1 MSGATTISSLP
12 AADRLRLAADPSLG
26 VGNFVHYATRE
37 NPNRDEPLIWLE
49 RPTRS
54 LAGDEYEVLSL
65 SALQGIADQFAAFY
79 HAAGVRP
86 KDPVAV
92 YIEEGVE
99 NYVHL
104 VALTALGA
112 IPVLINSNMKPEV
125 AAEYVRR
132 VGAVGAFLG
141 PTQAAALA
149 PHLDRERL
157 RFVATPTSAAA
168 APQGPLPE
176 NYPYRHAPD
185 DVAVL
190 CHSSGTTGA
199 PKAVIE
205 QHAQL
210 FAGTRR
216 RLLEHHHSEAERV
229 LSAMPHSHSG
239 GIVFFMISIMSG
251 VPILLM
257 TDPSARAVLPAIERF
272 RPTTVVGFNRTFSDL
287 ASADLDAFDLSSV
300 ARWMNAADTAHEKHI
315 RRLVARGSHLENGER
330 VPGSTFVDQLGSTEM
345 AFALFQKNYTK
356 DSNDYGRS
364 IGRPHPIAEA
374 AALDED
380 GTPLGPG
387 RVGRLGV
394 KAPSVTAGYWN
405 DSLMTCRSRLNGYWL
420 TGDLVYKDAQGTF
433 FHVDRVGDDITT
445 RTGKVYSLPTEEVIM
460 QSHDDV
466 LDCFVVGMRV
476 DDEHAEPVAIAHV
489 RPESLLDDA
498 ALLALFNADLRRRD
512 LPPLARVVAAKQAGD
527 WPTGPTGK
535 VVKRWLRDRFDA
547 RGQGAAAGA
556 AR

>member
-1 MSGATTISSLP
+1 MMSGATRTTSLP
-12 AADRLRLAADPSLG
+12 TAERLRLAADPTLG
-26 VGNFVHYATRE
+26 VGNFLHRAARA
-37 NPNRDEPLIWLE
+37 NPNRDEPLVWLE
-49 RPTRS
+49 RPLRALGGETFAALS
-54 LAGDEYEVLSL
+54 LAGFERVAREY
-65 SALQGIADQFAAFY
+65 AAFY
-79 HAAGVRP
+79 HGAGVRP
-86 KDPVAV
+86 KDPIAV
-92 YIEEGVE
+92 YIDEGVE

-104 VALTALGA
+104 VALTSLGA
-112 IPVLINSNMKPEV
+112 IAVPINSNMKPEV
-125 AAEYVRR
+125 AAEYIRR

-141 PTQAAALA
+141 PAQERALDGL
-149 PHLDRERL
+149 LDRGRL
-157 RFVATPTSAAA
+157 RFVATPARAAE
-168 APQGPLPE
+168 APRGELPAK
-176 NYPYRHAPD
+176 YPYEHAAD
-185 DVAVL
+185 DVVVL

-216 RLLEHHHSEAERV
+216 RLLEHHHGDEERV

-239 GIVFFMISIMSG
+239 GIVFFMISVLSG
-251 VPILLM
+251 VPTLLM
-257 TDPSARAVLPAIERF
+257 TDPSARAVLPAIEAF

-287 ASADLDAFDLSSV
+287 ASADLDAHDLGSV
-300 ARWMNAADTAHEKHI
+300 GRWLNVADTAHEKHI
-315 RRLVARGSHLENGER
+315 RRLVARGSRVENGER
-330 VPGSTFVDQLGSTEM
+330 VAGSVFVDQLGSTEM
-345 AFALFQKNYTK
+345 AFGLFQKRYTK
-356 DSNDYGRS
+356 ESGDYGRS
-364 IGRPHPIAEA
+364 MGRPHPIAEA

-394 KAPSVTAGYWN
+394 KAPSITPGYWN
-405 DSLMTCRSRLNGYWL
+405 DSLMTCRSRLAGYWL
-420 TGDLVYKDAQGTF
+420 TGDLVYRDADGNF

-445 RTGKVYSLPTEEVIM
+445 RAGKVYSLPTEEVIM

-489 RPESLLDDA
+489 RPESALGED
-498 ALLALFNADLRRRD
+498 ALLALFNGRLRERD
-512 LPPLARVVAAKQAGD
+512 LPELARVVAARSAGE

-547 RGQGAAAGA
+547 RA
-556 AR
+556 ARGG